1 MEIANYCKTDENLR
15 ETCNNSID
23 THSKMSS
30 FYAETAV
37 KVERDVG
44 RTTQIRLDFKVKVP
58 RDLNFLSVLS

>member
-1 MEIANYCKTDENLR
+1 
-15 ETCNNSID
+15 
-23 THSKMSS
+23 MSS